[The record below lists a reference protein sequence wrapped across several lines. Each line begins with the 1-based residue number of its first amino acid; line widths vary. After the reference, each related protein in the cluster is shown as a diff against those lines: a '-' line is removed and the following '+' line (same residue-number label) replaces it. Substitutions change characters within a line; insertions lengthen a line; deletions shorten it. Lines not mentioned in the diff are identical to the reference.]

1 MKRRLILLLTCLLCA
16 CTPEEVI
23 PPSLRPDHEKP
34 EQPTPN
40 PPTPDPPKSEPSGT
54 DPLHDKAIPSYFR
67 IPAVHITTEGGVAI
81 DDCVAL
87 SRHIESKLDRDKED
101 FSLMVGSAG
110 I

>member
-1 MKRRLILLLTCLLCA
+1 MIQKQTIEKIAQEDLQGTELSLVEVTVSEENDI
-16 CTPEEVI
+16 EVI
-23 PPSLRPDHEKP
+23 
-34 EQPTPN
+34 
-40 PPTPDPPKSEPSGT
+40 
-54 DPLHDKAIPSYFR
+54 
-67 IPAVHITTEGGVAI
+67 ITREGGVAI

>member
-1 MKRRLILLLTCLLCA
+1 MIQKQTIEKIAQEYLQGTELSLVEVTVSEENDI
-16 CTPEEVI
+16 EVI
-23 PPSLRPDHEKP
+23 IAR
-34 EQPTPN
+34 
-40 PPTPDPPKSEPSGT
+40 
-54 DPLHDKAIPSYFR
+54 
-67 IPAVHITTEGGVAI
+67 EGGVAI

>member
-1 MKRRLILLLTCLLCA
+1 MIQKQTIEKIAQEYLQGTELSLVEVTVSEENDI
-16 CTPEEVI
+16 EVI
-23 PPSLRPDHEKP
+23 
-34 EQPTPN
+34 
-40 PPTPDPPKSEPSGT
+40 
-54 DPLHDKAIPSYFR
+54 
-67 IPAVHITTEGGVAI
+67 ITREGGVAI

>member
-1 MKRRLILLLTCLLCA
+1 MILLNLRRFVGTEVSFFYVQKRRMIRKETIETLANEHLSHTELQLVEVKVSEENDI
-16 CTPEEVI
+16 EVI
-23 PPSLRPDHEKP
+23 
-34 EQPTPN
+34 
-40 PPTPDPPKSEPSGT
+40 
-54 DPLHDKAIPSYFR
+54 
-67 IPAVHITTEGGVAI
+67 ITREGGGVSI

>member
-1 MKRRLILLLTCLLCA
+1 MIQKQTIEKIAQEYLQGTELSLVEVTVSEENDI
-16 CTPEEVI
+16 EVI
-23 PPSLRPDHEKP
+23 
-34 EQPTPN
+34 
-40 PPTPDPPKSEPSGT
+40 
-54 DPLHDKAIPSYFR
+54 
-67 IPAVHITTEGGVAI
+67 ITRESGVAI